1 MIAPDGQPDIS
12 CGPRALPLRIFQTTP
27 LNEIQALFE
36 TVNPV
41 PNAVPNYNGA
51 PGQYLPV
58 VRLDPS
64 TGSRSLD
71 LIRWGIPFPWPSN
84 DPTTLRVA
92 VMAEAVAT
100 TPAYR
105 DAFEHRR
112 CLILADGFF
121 AGYKRS
127 DGTSQPHAIKSAD
140 GALLALAG
148 VWDEWRGSPPG
159 AAVHTCTIITVPS
172 NELMAPIADR
182 MPAILPREDWP
193 EWLGETKSPVDR
205 LLSLR
210 WSYPAKQMEAY
221 RVAAR
226 IGDARNN
233 DASLIEP
240 LA

>member
-1 MIAPDGQPDIS
+1 
-12 CGPRALPLRIFQTTP
+12 LPLCIFQTTP

-92 VMAEAVAT
+92 VMAETVAT

-121 AGYKRS
+121 AWQERPGGTRQPYAIRNA
-127 DGTSQPHAIKSAD
+127 DGTPF
-140 GALLALAG
+140 ALAG
-148 VWDEWRGSPPG
+148 LWDEWRGSATTG
-159 AAVHTCTIITVPS
+159 AVHTCTVITVPS
-172 NELMAPIADR
+172 NEMIAPINRR
-182 MPAILPREDWP
+182 MPAILPREEWS
-193 EWLGETKSPVDR
+193 EWLGEKKGPIDR
-205 LLSLR
+205 LLSMPS
-210 WSYPAKQMEAY
+210 SYPAERMEAY
-221 RVAAR
+221 RVSEKV
-226 IGDARNN
+226 GDARNN